1 LDFIGLP
8 AAVGVEVVQRKEG
21 GGVEGVGVVFLWER
35 ESVVISGQR
44 SIGRIHTGHVLLHP
58 SRVVVDYGLL
68 RRAAAAAAAVVPV
81 GEGTPCHARRDDY
94 PGKAHVVYKPAQ
106 ISVQAVCSSAVV
118 ESLLRRRCLSDAK
131 TPETQFWGPTAQ
143 TTEAVRC
150 AAARPGDDRDPGCT
164 IRRHHSATNSA
175 GSSGRSVRS
184 I

>member
-1 LDFIGLP
+1 LDFVGLP

-68 RRAAAAAAAVVPV
+68 RRAAAAAVVPV
-81 GEGTPCHARRDDY
+81 GEGAPCHARRDNY
-94 PGKAHVVYKPAQ
+94 PGKAHVVYGPAQ

-143 TTEAVRC
+143 TTEGVRC

>member
-1 LDFIGLP
+1 
-8 AAVGVEVVQRKEG
+8 
-21 GGVEGVGVVFLWER
+21 
-35 ESVVISGQR
+35 
-44 SIGRIHTGHVLLHP
+44 
-58 SRVVVDYGLL
+58 
-68 RRAAAAAAAVVPV
+68 VVPV

-150 AAARPGDDRDPGCT
+150 AAARGQGTTGIRGAPSADT
-164 IRRHHSATNSA
+164 IRQPTRRVPADARYARSDNQT
-175 GSSGRSVRS
+175 GGRSRWIGNRPCLVCVLSHKPYLTRLACS
-184 I
+184 VWATLAIPRWPQREAALASTGNELADLG